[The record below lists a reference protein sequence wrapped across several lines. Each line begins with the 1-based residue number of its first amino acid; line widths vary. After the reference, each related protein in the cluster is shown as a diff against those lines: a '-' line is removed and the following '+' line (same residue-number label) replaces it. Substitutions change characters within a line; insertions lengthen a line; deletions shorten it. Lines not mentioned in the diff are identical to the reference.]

1 MGKIGD
7 LVNRII
13 SPLLNRSTD
22 SQTVADPRR
31 GRIGYVGNIT
41 LISQLINDVGYT
53 TSEGTVTNVD
63 IRAGKFEGWQDI
75 APASDELIPKFNVPT
90 STSDL
95 TNNGSGGSSL
105 PYGTG
110 TITGLKRT
118 KINGEDIGGVT
129 ISGNTATVTI
139 NWKNDENY
147 YENDRGYTKNLGNLK
162 TLHADPGEPAGGLN
176 PETGYCLIKIPTH
189 TSHLVNNTYIA
200 SNNTDLVKINTTT
213 SITITTTKNIFRPAT
228 NSPLNQEQLNS
239 FKLYRCGN
247 MYTFFGDY
255 YQHIPK
261 NNPGYI
267 PLFIS
272 ANGPTP
278 GFTNN
283 NYIVIG
289 NGIAKWNNGNYDRA
303 TPVVIVLNQEEN
315 KAEAEIG
322 MFICN
327 LSTGTGNND
336 FDEDL
341 NYHIY
346 ISGTIFSTRSVT

>member
-7 LVNRII
+7 LVNRLI

-41 LISQLINDVGYT
+41 LISQLINDVGYS
-53 TSEGTVTNVD
+53 TSEGKVTNVD
-63 IRAGKFEGWQDI
+63 ISAGKFVGWEDI
-75 APASDELIPKFNVPT
+75 APADDELIPKFNVPT

-95 TNNGSGGSSL
+95 DNDVH
-105 PYGTG
+105 YGTG
-110 TITGLKRT
+110 TITGLT
-118 KINGEDIGGVT
+118 GSGSASVST
-129 ISGNTATVTI
+129 SGNTATVTI
-139 NWKNDENY
+139 NWKNGDY
-147 YENDRGYTKNLGNLK
+147 TNDRGYTNNKGKVVILTASRGKPNGVGINQ
-162 TLHADPGEPAGGLN
+162 
-176 PETGYCLIKIPTH
+176 ETGEYSIKIPTH
-189 TSHLVNNTYIA
+189 TSDLDNSTYIA
-200 SNNTDLVKINTTT
+200 STNTDLVKINITT
-213 SITITTTKNIFRPAT
+213 SITITTAKNIFRPAT
-228 NSPLNQEQLNS
+228 NSPLTQDQINT

-247 MYTFFGDY
+247 MYTFFGNY

-272 ANGPTP
+272 TANGPAP

-283 NYIVIG
+283 HYIVIG
-289 NGIAKWNNGNYDRA
+289 NGIAQWSNGNYDRA

-327 LSTGTGNND
+327 LSTGTGDND

-346 ISGTIFSTRSVT
+346 ISGTIFSSRSVT